1 MLFQLYSGRYVIARA
16 QQKIIAKKKHHFISW
31 TYTVENHTL
40 KGELTVDEYRIDS
53 TCQTDGGITPLP
65 KDPQVAMAY
74 IPFQQLGSV
83 YTAERALDAGTL
95 FPELD
100 KPFYGRRGEPR

>member
-1 MLFQLYSGRYVIARA
+1 M
-16 QQKIIAKKKHHFISW
+16 
-31 TYTVENHTL
+31 
-40 KGELTVDEYRIDS
+40 DEYRMDS
-53 TCQTDGGITPLP
+53 TCQTDGGITLLP

>member
-1 MLFQLYSGRYVIARA
+1 MITGQSLNSL
-16 QQKIIAKKKHHFISW
+16 HM
-31 TYTVENHTL
+31 
-40 KGELTVDEYRIDS
+40 KGDKRMDEYRVDE
-53 TCQTDGGITPLP
+53 TCLANGSIPPLP
-65 KDPQVAMAY
+65 AEPQVAMAY

-83 YTAERALDAGTL
+83 YTAEKALDSGTL

>member
-1 MLFQLYSGRYVIARA
+1 MM
-16 QQKIIAKKKHHFISW
+16 
-31 TYTVENHTL
+31 
-40 KGELTVDEYRIDS
+40 DEYRPDETCLANGSIS
-53 TCQTDGGITPLP
+53 TLP
-65 KDPQVAMAY
+65 ADPQVAMAY

-83 YTAERALDAGTL
+83 YTAEKALDAGTL

>member
-1 MLFQLYSGRYVIARA
+1 MM
-16 QQKIIAKKKHHFISW
+16 
-31 TYTVENHTL
+31 
-40 KGELTVDEYRIDS
+40 DEYRPDE
-53 TCQTDGGITPLP
+53 TCLANGSISPLP
-65 KDPQVAMAY
+65 VDPQVAMAY

-83 YTAERALDAGTL
+83 YTAEKALDAGTL